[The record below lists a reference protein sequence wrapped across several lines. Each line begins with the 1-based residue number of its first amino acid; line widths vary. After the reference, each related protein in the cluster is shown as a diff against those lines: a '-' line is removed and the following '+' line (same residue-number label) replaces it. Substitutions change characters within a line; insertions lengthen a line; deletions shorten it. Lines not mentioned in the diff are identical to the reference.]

1 MSASFLSYSVLV
13 NVLRSNPFLLFLVN
27 ILEQFHSRVQCT
39 MEYEDFM
46 YGWMLTLLQLILV
59 WLHGSKIVSVIFA
72 LNLQPCLLLLI
83 VVNSLIA

>member
-1 MSASFLSYSVLV
+1 
-13 NVLRSNPFLLFLVN
+13 
-27 ILEQFHSRVQCT
+27 